1 MSIGKTRA
9 TPNSRDKKRAK
20 RRIAPPRRFPNRTP
34 SNSQQGTVEPLMETQ
49 EPPCISAA
57 AYFLREDGTQ
67 MEVSARKFG
76 DEMVRRFTRPRPPSN
91 FRETEQIWRLL
102 EERRIRRR
110 LAWCF
115 LGHIEKDRP
124 DGRRRALSRFAML
137 NDSLLNLTPRQQAIA
152 SYLLRGLENK
162 EIAGKLQISPETVK
176 KHIDNMMQ
184 KANVDNRSK
193 LLRWC
198 LQI

>member
-1 MSIGKTRA
+1 
-9 TPNSRDKKRAK
+9 
-20 RRIAPPRRFPNRTP
+20 
-34 SNSQQGTVEPLMETQ
+34 VETL
-49 EPPCISAA
+49 EPPSISAA

-67 MEVSARKFG
+67 IEVLARKFA

-91 FRETEQIWRLL
+91 FKETEQIWRLL
-102 EERRIRRR
+102 EEGRIRRR
-110 LAWCF
+110 LAWWF
-115 LGHIEKDRP
+115 LGHIEKNRT
-124 DGRRRALSRFAML
+124 DGRRRALRRFALL
-137 NDSLLNLTPRQQAIA
+137 NDSLLSLTPRQQAVVR
-152 SYLLRGLENK
+152 YLLRGLENK
-162 EIAGKLQISPETVK
+162 EIAKQLQISPETVK